1 MILLFLQ
8 CTSNSLATL
17 SETTAAVAL
26 RMRNLLDATDSEEKY
41 LSKNTASCPFWL
53 SVGLDKIIRDLR
65 YSWKHLDTQQIST
78 ENGIYLETPTIT
90 S

>member
-17 SETTAAVAL
+17 SETTAAVVL
-26 RMRNLLDATDSEEKY
+26 RMRNLLDATDTEEKY
-41 LSKNTASCPFWL
+41 FAKNTEACPFWL

-65 YSWKHLDTQQIST
+65 
-78 ENGIYLETPTIT
+78 
-90 S
+90 